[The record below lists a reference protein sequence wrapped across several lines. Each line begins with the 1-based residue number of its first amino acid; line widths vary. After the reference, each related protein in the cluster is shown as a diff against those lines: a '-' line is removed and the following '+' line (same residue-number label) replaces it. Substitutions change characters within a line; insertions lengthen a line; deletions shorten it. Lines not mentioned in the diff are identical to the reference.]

1 MVTVPRSAL
10 AKAVAGIP
18 RVAPLPNIAGI
29 TGGAARRAPQVLGSY
44 DPGFD
49 DDQGFFKNLLT
60 GPVGQALSTIDLG
73 RSAVVSTAKEGIDL
87 LQGEGF
93 SGSDWV
99 NQVKTHYGFGDI
111 LRDENIDL
119 GKWGNRAVGFIGDV
133 ALDPLTYA
141 TLGSATLAKAT
152 AREVADQLVA
162 AGNRE
167 AAKRVIK
174 SGSKLAAGGKA
185 LRSVGYDVGLS
196 MSMPGTGMF
205 GRAVRMDRALN
216 DITGGA
222 ISRRRAAQWAPWF
235 QTTGAKYGMSAKQS
249 QELFAKAVGSSRTQA
264 RQLLDDEARALAG
277 RHAGKTGTAYTAD
290 LVSEISDDLFALSN
304 RARTSRVD
312 LFWRNGTASTR
323 GPEWA
328 RVTQG
333 LSGDTVRGTAGGVGG
348 FATRGGDNVVIRMAA
363 SAPGRVLQS
372 ALRSRIGKGLSKGL
386 DQKAK
391 RTKFMLDALD
401 SGDALSYQA
410 ARVVEDGVTKGHA
423 NNGLFAEA
431 VDRLQSRMLNAAFQ
445 GGFDISGAAPGPIS
459 GRVTMGMGERAKASA
474 ILLDAMDEPW
484 TYADG
489 TFNENL
495 RPFIDHVE
503 QFRRV
508 DTVQPEKLH
517 EELRKFWDEM
527 GETWETLTGR
537 KIDTSDL
544 TPDER
549 YVTRRMTP
557 EAREAAKNEGW
568 YKAMKKSADAMGERL
583 DPDAAAGSGK
593 RDVRDVAYSQKE
605 RAFKAGGTF
614 TWKGKKLEILTPG
627 AATAAGGRRGG
638 AAARALDTE
647 DVPIGFFDDMQ
658 GNPGVM
664 AGEATDQAKV
674 DKLAASIA
682 KDGIQEP
689 LILEL
694 HPETGLVWLG
704 EGNHRLAAARQLGL
718 DSVPVRGM
726 RHEGTPR
733 GVRLSGRGKRLR
745 PHTLVDLDNDD
756 WFGEA
761 WVSESGERLQATF
774 SPSQVGVPIAT
785 IRGVAAAGTRA
796 PSVRRQI
803 IDFLREVD
811 PEIADNFFVS
821 DTAKLIDTYK
831 VAQGREI
838 LWASIESNLAKHGIF
853 VEAADLRAYNGVMND
868 MEKGAKGMRAQAGKL
883 GVKAE
888 AKRVHSQEA
897 AARAKG
903 KWDESRQLTD
913 DASDAATRANA
924 TAEADLN
931 ALDPRIAQV
940 QRAILNLTD
949 EIDGKLRDAATKRF
963 RTAPDVADA
972 QRDLF
977 DMSVALESTTRL
989 ARMLNTVAD
998 GIMDRAQMAGLS
1010 DLSGPAEHHMTRK
1023 AAYADILRQLELA
1036 KDLIGIAQRKAGQL
1050 GALDRTVQDVQ
1061 DLVDGLLGK
1070 SRGGLGRKDAGPKY
1084 IQNYVDQVDEI
1095 RRLGVELDAEITFNA
1110 GWRAP
1115 TDLSDLTNR
1124 NWVEKAR
1131 LRLQQDFTAEVADR
1145 AEALK
1150 LGADADAV
1158 GTTPRGSLIDIEAE
1172 RLTIEAARREALQEV
1187 VNTNRRAREAWIEG
1201 SRLAG
1206 FDPMGGPVGGGG
1218 PYKGASAKFP
1228 NYQRNAAEALDLDS
1242 QRLAAEAKLLDT
1254 EIGQVLETDMG
1265 KFQQADNMFRHMIDG
1280 RYIDP
1285 DTGITAL
1292 RAGFRD
1298 GALPFGPA
1306 VDGEQ
1311 MYMSILG
1318 SEEANRRFLEM
1329 MRSTLNSGSGTG
1341 NEFWK
1346 AWDSLTGYF
1355 KAQAIARPAFIQR
1368 NLLGGVF
1375 NNVLAGMQFDNMFI
1389 YMKAR
1394 HRAMKAGWK
1403 DALAEAGVE
1412 PREWADF
1419 QDFLGKRP
1427 AELKRR
1433 AARLGAEKLAKNPKD
1448 AVMRD
1453 FARVYRSGA
1462 VGAGQASMD
1471 VAQSFRLGGATH
1483 IDRYGRPIRA
1493 NMLRRDNVF
1502 NTAIRNGNSE
1512 AEELL
1517 RGMLAFDSV
1526 TTGMSDIEAIARVN
1540 KFHFNYSKEAQ
1551 TDFERRVASRAIPF
1565 YTWTR
1570 NSIPLMAT
1578 QLGRNPKPF
1587 VRYLQLKNNIESGV
1601 EKDRNVP
1608 DWYGERWGIDLSA
1621 LLGNP
1626 NQGQRTFAF
1635 PDLPFMD
1642 LINVAK
1648 MPSRETPFGPAQHIA
1663 EGLAPQLKAPVEY
1676 LTGTNIFTQA
1686 EIGTDFIPPPRVFD
1700 IPGLLPFLSKALP
1713 MGMVKKNHRGE
1724 WGMREDF
1731 AYHLG
1736 NFVPYI
1742 TQMRRLAPKEERFKE
1757 DLLLN
1762 WLNWISPIGM
1772 RERDWRAGRGTA
1784 YARQRD
1790 RSEDRRRMISLENL

>member
-18 RVAPLPNIAGI
+18 RIAPLPKIAGV
-29 TGGAARRAPQVLGSY
+29 TGGAARRAPQIIGSY

-49 DDQGFFKNLLT
+49 RDEGFFKNLLT
-60 GPVGQALSTIDLG
+60 GPIGQALSTIDLG
-73 RSAVVSTAKEGIDL
+73 RSAVVSTVKEGVDL
-87 LQGEGF
+87 VQGEGF

-111 LRDENIDL
+111 LRDEDIDL

-162 AGNRE
+162 AGNRQ

-205 GRAVRMDRALN
+205 GRAVRMDRVLDN
-216 DITGGA
+216 ITGGA

-235 QTTGAKYGMSAKQS
+235 QTTGAKYGMTAKQS
-249 QELFAKAVGSSRTQA
+249 QELFARAVGSSRTQA

-290 LVSEISDDLFALSN
+290 LVSEISDDLFNLSN

-323 GPEWA
+323 PPEWA

-348 FATRGGDNVVIRMAA
+348 FAARGGDNVVIRMAA

-372 ALRSRIGKGLSKGL
+372 ALRSRIGKGLSRGL

-410 ARVVEDGVTKGHA
+410 ARVVEDGVTRGHA

-431 VDRLQSRMLNAAFQ
+431 VDRLQSKMLGAAFE

-537 KIDTSDL
+537 KIDKSDL
-544 TPDER
+544 TPDEV

-557 EAREAAKNEGW
+557 EAREAAKGEGW
-568 YKAMKKSADAMGERL
+568 YRAMKKSADAMGERL

-593 RDVRDVAYSQKE
+593 QDVRDVAYSQKE

-614 TWKGKKLEILTPG
+614 TWKGKKFEILTPG
-627 AATAAGGRRGG
+627 AATTAGG
-638 AAARALDTE
+638 
-647 DVPIGFFDDMQ
+647 
-658 GNPGVM
+658 
-664 AGEATDQAKV
+664 
-674 DKLAASIA
+674 
-682 KDGIQEP
+682 
-689 LILEL
+689 
-694 HPETGLVWLG
+694 
-704 EGNHRLAAARQLGL
+704 
-718 DSVPVRGM
+718 
-726 RHEGTPR
+726 
-733 GVRLSGRGKRLR
+733 
-745 PHTLVDLDNDD
+745 
-756 WFGEA
+756 
-761 WVSESGERLQATF
+761 
-774 SPSQVGVPIAT
+774 
-785 IRGVAAAGTRA
+785 RA

-868 MEKGAKGMRAQAGKL
+868 MEKGAAGMRAQAGKL

-903 KWDESRQLTD
+903 KWDESQQLTD

-940 QRAILNLTD
+940 QRAVMNLTD

-977 DMSVALESTTRL
+977 DMSIALESTTRL

-998 GIMDRAQMAGLS
+998 GITDRAQKAGLS
-1010 DLSGPAEHHMTRK
+1010 DLSGPAEHHMKRK
-1023 AAYADILRQLELA
+1023 AAYAEILRQLELA

-1050 GALDRTVQDVQ
+1050 GALDRTVQDIQ
-1061 DLVDGLLGK
+1061 DLVDGLSGK

-1124 NWVEKAR
+1124 NWVEQAR
-1131 LRLQQDFTAEVADR
+1131 RRLQQDFTAEVADR

-1150 LGADADAV
+1150 LGADAEAV
-1158 GTTPRGSLIDIEAE
+1158 GTTPQGSLIDIEAE

-1187 VNTNRRAREAWIEG
+1187 VNMNRRAQEAWIEG

-1218 PYKGASAKFP
+1218 PYKGRTGPLVDGKSTARFP
-1228 NYQRNAAEALDLDS
+1228 NYQRNKAEALDLIS
-1242 QRLAAEAKLLDT
+1242 QRDAAEAKLLDT

-1265 KFQQADNMFRHMIDG
+1265 KFQQAENMFKHMIDG
-1280 RYIDP
+1280 RYLDP
-1285 DTGITAL
+1285 DTSIAAL

-1298 GALPFGPA
+1298 GAVPFGPA
-1306 VDGEQ
+1306 VDGKP
-1311 MYMSILG
+1311 MYMSILTAG
-1318 SEEANRRFLEM
+1318 DGASARANKAVNDKFLDM
-1329 MRSTLNSGSGTG
+1329 MRSTLNSGAGTG

-1375 NNVLAGMQFDNMFI
+1375 NNILAGMQFDNMFI

-1394 HRAMKAGWK
+1394 HRAMKAGWD
-1403 DALAEAGVE
+1403 DALAEAGVD
-1412 PREWADF
+1412 PRDWDGSF

-1427 AELKRR
+1427 ADLKRR

-1448 AVMRD
+1448 VVMRD

-1551 TDFERRVASRAIPF
+1551 TDFERQVASRAIPF

-1608 DWYGERWGIDLSA
+1608 DWYGERWGIDLSG

-1663 EGLAPQLKAPVEY
+1663 EGLAPQIKAPIEY

-1713 MGMVKKNHRGE
+1713 MGMVKKNHKGQ

>member
-18 RVAPLPNIAGI
+18 RVAPLPSIAGI

-73 RSAVVSTAKEGIDL
+73 RSAVVSTVKEGVDL

-111 LRDENIDL
+111 LRDEDIDL
-119 GKWGNRAVGFIGDV
+119 SKWGNRAVGFIGDV

-216 DITGGA
+216 SITGGA
-222 ISRRRAAQWAPWF
+222 IGRRRAAQWAPWF

-249 QELFAKAVGSSRTQA
+249 QELFARAVGSSRTQA
-264 RQLLDDEARALAG
+264 RQLLDDEAALFA
-277 RHAGKTGTAYTAD
+277 RQRVVQETGGHLPRKAVQEATE
-290 LVSEISDDLFALSN
+290 EISDELFALSN

-312 LFWRNGTASTR
+312 LFWRNGTVSTR

-372 ALRSRIGKGLSKGL
+372 ALRSRIGQGLSRGL

-423 NNGLFAEA
+423 NNGQFAEA

-484 TYADG
+484 KYADG

-517 EELRKFWDEM
+517 EELRRFWDEM
-527 GETWETLTGR
+527 GKTWETLTGR
-537 KIDTSDL
+537 KIDASDL
-544 TPDER
+544 TPDEV
-549 YVTRRMTP
+549 YVTRRMTA

-583 DPDAAAGSGK
+583 SADDVAARGTQ
-593 RDVRDVAYSQKE
+593 DVRDVAYSQKE
-605 RAFKAGGTF
+605 RAFKPFDPNNPDAGGVF
-614 TWKGKKLEILTPG
+614 TWKGKKFEILEPG
-627 AATAAGGRRGG
+627 AATAAGG
-638 AAARALDTE
+638 
-647 DVPIGFFDDMQ
+647 
-658 GNPGVM
+658 
-664 AGEATDQAKV
+664 
-674 DKLAASIA
+674 
-682 KDGIQEP
+682 
-689 LILEL
+689 
-694 HPETGLVWLG
+694 
-704 EGNHRLAAARQLGL
+704 
-718 DSVPVRGM
+718 
-726 RHEGTPR
+726 
-733 GVRLSGRGKRLR
+733 
-745 PHTLVDLDNDD
+745 
-756 WFGEA
+756 
-761 WVSESGERLQATF
+761 
-774 SPSQVGVPIAT
+774 
-785 IRGVAAAGTRA
+785 RA

-853 VEAADLRAYNGVMND
+853 VEAADLRAYNGVMSD

-924 TAEADLN
+924 SAETDLN

-940 QRAILNLTD
+940 QRAVMNLTD

-998 GIMDRAQMAGLS
+998 GITDRAQMAGLS

-1023 AAYADILRQLELA
+1023 AAYAEILRQLELA
-1036 KDLIGIAQRKAGQL
+1036 KDLIGIAQRKAGHL

-1095 RRLGVELDAEITFNA
+1095 RRLGVELDAETTFNA

-1150 LGADADAV
+1150 LGADAEAV
-1158 GTTPRGSLIDIEAE
+1158 GTINRGSLIDIEAE
-1172 RLTIEAARREALQEV
+1172 RLTIEAVRREALQEV
-1187 VNTNRRAREAWIEG
+1187 VNTNRRAQEAWIEG

-1206 FDPMGGPVGGGG
+1206 FDPTAPNGRVGGKG
-1218 PYKGASAKFP
+1218 PYAGRTGPLVDGKSTAQYP
-1228 NYQRNAAEALDLDS
+1228 NWHKNAAEALDLDS

-1254 EIGQVLETDMG
+1254 EIGQVLETDMT
-1265 KFQQADNMFRHMIDG
+1265 KFQQADNMFKNMIDG

-1285 DTGITAL
+1285 DTSITAL

-1298 GALPFGPA
+1298 GAVPFGPA
-1306 VDGEQ
+1306 VNGEP
-1311 MYMSILG
+1311 MYMSILTAG
-1318 SEEANRRFLEM
+1318 DGASAQANEALNKKFLGM

-1341 NEFWK
+1341 NEFWQ

-1394 HRAMKAGWK
+1394 HRAMKAGWD
-1403 DALAEAGVE
+1403 DALVEAGVD
-1412 PREWADF
+1412 PRDWDGSF

-1433 AARLGAEKLAKNPKD
+1433 AAQLGAEKLAKNPKD
-1448 AVMRD
+1448 VVMRD

-1517 RGMLAFDSV
+1517 RGMLAFDSM
-1526 TTGMSDIEAIARVN
+1526 TTGMSDIESIARVN

-1578 QLGRNPKPF
+1578 QLVRNPKPF
-1587 VRYLQLKNNIESGV
+1587 VRYLQLKNNLESGV

-1608 DWYGERWGIDLSA
+1608 DWYGERWGIDLSG

-1663 EGLAPQLKAPVEY
+1663 EGLAPQIKAPIEY

-1713 MGMVKKNHRGE
+1713 MGMVKKNHKGN

-1742 TQMRRLAPKEERFKE
+1742 TQMRRLLPKEERFKE

>member
-18 RVAPLPNIAGI
+18 RIAPLPKIAGV
-29 TGGAARRAPQVLGSY
+29 TGGAARRAPQIIGSY

-49 DDQGFFKNLLT
+49 RDEGFFKNLLT
-60 GPVGQALSTIDLG
+60 GPIGQALSTIDLG
-73 RSAVVSTAKEGIDL
+73 RSAVVSTVKEGVDL
-87 LQGEGF
+87 VQGEGF

-111 LRDENIDL
+111 LRDEDIDL

-162 AGNRE
+162 AGNRQ

-205 GRAVRMDRALN
+205 GRAVRMDRVLDN
-216 DITGGA
+216 ITGGA

-235 QTTGAKYGMSAKQS
+235 QTTGAKYGMTAKQS
-249 QELFAKAVGSSRTQA
+249 QELFARAVGSSRTQA

-290 LVSEISDDLFALSN
+290 LVSEISDDLFNLSN

-323 GPEWA
+323 PPEWA

-348 FATRGGDNVVIRMAA
+348 FAARGGDNVVIRMAA

-372 ALRSRIGKGLSKGL
+372 ALRSRIGKGLSRGL

-391 RTKFMLDALD
+391 RTKFMLEALD

-410 ARVVEDGVTKGHA
+410 ARVVEDGVTRGHA

-431 VDRLQSRMLNAAFQ
+431 VDRLQSKMLGAAFE

-537 KIDTSDL
+537 KIDKSDL
-544 TPDER
+544 TPDEV

-557 EAREAAKNEGW
+557 EAREAAKGEGW
-568 YKAMKKSADAMGERL
+568 YRAMKKSADAMGERL

-593 RDVRDVAYSQKE
+593 QDVRDVAYSQKE

-614 TWKGKKLEILTPG
+614 TWKGKKFEILTPG
-627 AATAAGGRRGG
+627 AATTAGG
-638 AAARALDTE
+638 
-647 DVPIGFFDDMQ
+647 
-658 GNPGVM
+658 
-664 AGEATDQAKV
+664 
-674 DKLAASIA
+674 
-682 KDGIQEP
+682 
-689 LILEL
+689 
-694 HPETGLVWLG
+694 
-704 EGNHRLAAARQLGL
+704 
-718 DSVPVRGM
+718 
-726 RHEGTPR
+726 
-733 GVRLSGRGKRLR
+733 
-745 PHTLVDLDNDD
+745 
-756 WFGEA
+756 
-761 WVSESGERLQATF
+761 
-774 SPSQVGVPIAT
+774 
-785 IRGVAAAGTRA
+785 RA

-868 MEKGAKGMRAQAGKL
+868 MEKGAAGMRAQAGKL

-903 KWDESRQLTD
+903 KWDESQQLTD

-940 QRAILNLTD
+940 QRAVMNLTD

-977 DMSVALESTTRL
+977 DMSIALESTTRL

-998 GIMDRAQMAGLS
+998 GITDRAQKAGLS
-1010 DLSGPAEHHMTRK
+1010 DLSGPAEHHMKRK
-1023 AAYADILRQLELA
+1023 AAYAEILRQLELA

-1050 GALDRTVQDVQ
+1050 GALDRTVQDIQ
-1061 DLVDGLLGK
+1061 DLVDGLSGK

-1124 NWVEKAR
+1124 NWVEQAR
-1131 LRLQQDFTAEVADR
+1131 RRLQQDFTAEVADR

-1150 LGADADAV
+1150 LGADAEAV
-1158 GTTPRGSLIDIEAE
+1158 GTTPQGSLIDIEAE

-1187 VNTNRRAREAWIEG
+1187 VNMNRRAQEAWIEG

-1218 PYKGASAKFP
+1218 PYKGRTGPLVDGKSTARFP
-1228 NYQRNAAEALDLDS
+1228 NYQRNKAEALDLIS
-1242 QRLAAEAKLLDT
+1242 QRDAAEAKLLDT

-1265 KFQQADNMFRHMIDG
+1265 KFQQAENMFKHMIDG
-1280 RYIDP
+1280 RYLDP
-1285 DTGITAL
+1285 DTSIAAL

-1298 GALPFGPA
+1298 GAVPFGPA
-1306 VDGEQ
+1306 VDGKP
-1311 MYMSILG
+1311 MYMSILTAG
-1318 SEEANRRFLEM
+1318 DGASARANKAVNDKFLDM
-1329 MRSTLNSGSGTG
+1329 MRSTLNSGAGTG

-1375 NNVLAGMQFDNMFI
+1375 NNILAGMQFDNMFI

-1394 HRAMKAGWK
+1394 HRAMKAGWD
-1403 DALAEAGVE
+1403 DALAEAGVD
-1412 PREWADF
+1412 PRDWDGSF

-1427 AELKRR
+1427 ADLKRR

-1448 AVMRD
+1448 VVMRD

-1551 TDFERRVASRAIPF
+1551 TDFERQVASRAIPF

-1608 DWYGERWGIDLSA
+1608 DWYGERWGIDLSG

-1663 EGLAPQLKAPVEY
+1663 EGLAPQIKAPIEY

-1713 MGMVKKNHRGE
+1713 MGMVKKNHKGQ

>member
-18 RVAPLPNIAGI
+18 RIAPLPKIAGI
-29 TGGAARRAPQVLGSY
+29 TGGAARRAPQIIGSY

-49 DDQGFFKNLLT
+49 RDEGFFKNLLT
-60 GPVGQALSTIDLG
+60 GPIGQALSTIDLG
-73 RSAVVSTAKEGIDL
+73 RSAVVSTVKEGVDL
-87 LQGEGF
+87 VQGEGF

-111 LRDENIDL
+111 LRDEDIDL

-162 AGNRE
+162 AGNRQ

-205 GRAVRMDRALN
+205 GRAVRMDRVLDN
-216 DITGGA
+216 ITGGA

-235 QTTGAKYGMSAKQS
+235 QTTGAKYGMTAKQS
-249 QELFAKAVGSSRTQA
+249 QELFARAVGSSRTQA

-290 LVSEISDDLFALSN
+290 LVSEISDDLFNLSN

-323 GPEWA
+323 PPEWA

-348 FATRGGDNVVIRMAA
+348 FAARGGDNVVIRMAA

-372 ALRSRIGKGLSKGL
+372 ALRSRIGKGLSRGL

-410 ARVVEDGVTKGHA
+410 ARVVEDGVTRGHA

-431 VDRLQSRMLNAAFQ
+431 VDRLQSKMLGAAFE

-537 KIDTSDL
+537 KIDKSDL
-544 TPDER
+544 TPDEV

-557 EAREAAKNEGW
+557 EAREAAKGEGW
-568 YKAMKKSADAMGERL
+568 YRAMKKSADAMGERL
-583 DPDAAAGSGK
+583 SADDVAARGTQ
-593 RDVRDVAYSQKE
+593 DVRDVAYSQKE

-614 TWKGKKLEILTPG
+614 TWKGKKFEILTPG
-627 AATAAGGRRGG
+627 AATTAGG
-638 AAARALDTE
+638 
-647 DVPIGFFDDMQ
+647 
-658 GNPGVM
+658 
-664 AGEATDQAKV
+664 
-674 DKLAASIA
+674 
-682 KDGIQEP
+682 
-689 LILEL
+689 
-694 HPETGLVWLG
+694 
-704 EGNHRLAAARQLGL
+704 
-718 DSVPVRGM
+718 
-726 RHEGTPR
+726 
-733 GVRLSGRGKRLR
+733 
-745 PHTLVDLDNDD
+745 
-756 WFGEA
+756 
-761 WVSESGERLQATF
+761 
-774 SPSQVGVPIAT
+774 
-785 IRGVAAAGTRA
+785 RA

-868 MEKGAKGMRAQAGKL
+868 MEKGAAGMRAQAGKL

-903 KWDESRQLTD
+903 KWDESQQLTD

-940 QRAILNLTD
+940 QRAVMNLTD

-977 DMSVALESTTRL
+977 DMSIALESTTRL

-998 GIMDRAQMAGLS
+998 GITNRGLTQKLEGFGVS
-1010 DLSGPAEHHMTRK
+1010 QHAATRK
-1023 AAYADILRQLELA
+1023 KAYADILKQLELA

-1050 GALDRTVQDVQ
+1050 GALDRTVQDIQ
-1061 DLVDGLLGK
+1061 DLVEGLLGR
-1070 SRGGLGRKDAGPKY
+1070 SRYGMGRKDAPKY

-1124 NWVEKAR
+1124 NWVEQAR
-1131 LRLQQDFTAEVADR
+1131 RRLQQDFTAEVADR

-1150 LGADADAV
+1150 LGADAEAV
-1158 GTTPRGSLIDIEAE
+1158 GTTPQGSLIDIEAE

-1187 VNTNRRAREAWIEG
+1187 VNMNRRAQEAWIEG

-1218 PYKGASAKFP
+1218 PYKGRTGPLVDGKSTARFP
-1228 NYQRNAAEALDLDS
+1228 NYQRNKAEALDLIS
-1242 QRLAAEAKLLDT
+1242 QRDAAEAKLLDT

-1265 KFQQADNMFRHMIDG
+1265 KFQQAENMFKHMIDG
-1280 RYIDP
+1280 RYLDP
-1285 DTGITAL
+1285 DTSIAAL

-1298 GALPFGPA
+1298 GAVPFGPA
-1306 VDGEQ
+1306 VDGKP
-1311 MYMSILG
+1311 MYMSILTAG
-1318 SEEANRRFLEM
+1318 DGASARANKAVNDKFLDM
-1329 MRSTLNSGSGTG
+1329 MRSTLNSGAGTG

-1355 KAQAIARPAFIQR
+1355 KAQAIARPSFIQR

-1375 NNVLAGMQFDNMFI
+1375 NNILAGMQFDNMFI

-1394 HRAMKAGWK
+1394 HRAMKAGWD
-1403 DALAEAGVE
+1403 DALAEAGVD
-1412 PREWADF
+1412 PRDWDGSF

-1427 AELKRR
+1427 ADLKRR

-1448 AVMRD
+1448 VVMRD

-1551 TDFERRVASRAIPF
+1551 TDFERQVASRAIPF

-1608 DWYGERWGIDLSA
+1608 DWYGERWGIDLSG

-1663 EGLAPQLKAPVEY
+1663 EGLAPQIKAPIEY

-1713 MGMVKKNHRGE
+1713 MGMVKKNHKGQ

>member
-10 AKAVAGIP
+10 ARAVAGIP
-18 RVAPLPNIAGI
+18 RIAPLPKIAGV
-29 TGGAARRAPQVLGSY
+29 TGGAARRAPQIIGSY

-49 DDQGFFKNLLT
+49 RDEGFFKNLLT
-60 GPVGQALSTIDLG
+60 GPIGQALSTIDLG
-73 RSAVVSTAKEGIDL
+73 RSAVVSTVKEGVDL
-87 LQGEGF
+87 VQGEGF

-111 LRDENIDL
+111 LRDEDIDL

-133 ALDPLTYA
+133 ALDPITYL
-141 TLGSATLAKAT
+141 TLGSGTLAKAT

-216 DITGGA
+216 NITGGA

-235 QTTGAKYGMSAKQS
+235 ETTGAKYGMTAKQS
-249 QELFAKAVGSSRTQA
+249 QELFARAVGSSRTQA
-264 RQLLDDEARALAG
+264 RQLLDDEARALALKRQPFG
-277 RHAGKTGTAYTAD
+277 PTYPKALQEATE
-290 LVSEISDDLFALSN
+290 EISDELFNLSN
-304 RARTSRVD
+304 RARTSRLD

-323 GPEWA
+323 PPDWQ

-348 FATRGGDNVVIRMAA
+348 FAARGGDNVVIRMAA

-431 VDRLQSRMLNAAFQ
+431 VDRLQSRMLGAAFE

-537 KIDTSDL
+537 KIDKSDL
-544 TPDER
+544 TPDEV

-557 EAREAAKNEGW
+557 EAREAAKGEGW
-568 YKAMKKSADAMGERL
+568 YRAMKKSADAMGERL
-583 DPDAAAGSGK
+583 SADDVAARGTQ
-593 RDVRDVAYSQKE
+593 DVRDVAYSQKE

-614 TWKGKKLEILTPG
+614 TWKGKKFEILTPG
-627 AATAAGGRRGG
+627 AATAAGG
-638 AAARALDTE
+638 
-647 DVPIGFFDDMQ
+647 
-658 GNPGVM
+658 
-664 AGEATDQAKV
+664 
-674 DKLAASIA
+674 
-682 KDGIQEP
+682 
-689 LILEL
+689 
-694 HPETGLVWLG
+694 
-704 EGNHRLAAARQLGL
+704 
-718 DSVPVRGM
+718 
-726 RHEGTPR
+726 
-733 GVRLSGRGKRLR
+733 
-745 PHTLVDLDNDD
+745 
-756 WFGEA
+756 
-761 WVSESGERLQATF
+761 
-774 SPSQVGVPIAT
+774 
-785 IRGVAAAGTRA
+785 RA

-868 MEKGAKGMRAQAGKL
+868 MEKGAAGMRAQAGKL
-883 GVKAE
+883 GTKAE

-903 KWDESRQLTD
+903 KWDESQQLTD

-940 QRAILNLTD
+940 QRAVMNLTD

-977 DMSVALESTTRL
+977 DMSIALESTTRL

-998 GIMDRAQMAGLS
+998 GITNRGLTQKLEGFGVS
-1010 DLSGPAEHHMTRK
+1010 QHAATRK
-1023 AAYADILRQLELA
+1023 KAYADILKQLELA

-1050 GALDRTVQDVQ
+1050 GALDRTVQDIQ
-1061 DLVDGLLGK
+1061 DLVEGLLGR
-1070 SRGGLGRKDAGPKY
+1070 SRYGMGRKDAPKY

-1095 RRLGVELDAEITFNA
+1095 RRLADELDAEITFNA

-1124 NWVEKAR
+1124 NWVEQAR
-1131 LRLQQDFTAEVADR
+1131 RRLQQDFTAEVADR

-1150 LGADADAV
+1150 LGADAEAV

-1187 VNTNRRAREAWIEG
+1187 VNMNRRAQEAWIEG

-1228 NYQRNAAEALDLDS
+1228 NYQRNKAEALDLIS
-1242 QRLAAEAKLLDT
+1242 QRDAAEAKLLDT

-1265 KFQQADNMFRHMIDG
+1265 KFQQAENMFKHMIDG
-1280 RYIDP
+1280 RYLDP
-1285 DTGITAL
+1285 DTSIAAL

-1298 GALPFGPA
+1298 GAVPFGPA
-1306 VDGEQ
+1306 VDGKP
-1311 MYMSILG
+1311 MYMSILTAG
-1318 SEEANRRFLEM
+1318 DGASARANKAVNDKFLDM
-1329 MRSTLNSGSGTG
+1329 MRSTLNSGAGTG

-1375 NNVLAGMQFDNMFI
+1375 NNILAGMQFDNMFI

-1394 HRAMKAGWK
+1394 HRAMKAGWD
-1403 DALAEAGVE
+1403 DALAEAGVD
-1412 PREWADF
+1412 PRDWDGSF

-1427 AELKRR
+1427 ADLKRR

-1448 AVMRD
+1448 VVMRD

-1551 TDFERRVASRAIPF
+1551 TDFERQVASRAIPF

-1608 DWYGERWGIDLSA
+1608 DWYGERWGIDLSG

-1648 MPSRETPFGPAQHIA
+1648 MPSKETPFGPAQHIA
-1663 EGLAPQLKAPVEY
+1663 EGLAPQIKAPIEY

-1713 MGMVKKNHRGE
+1713 MGMVKKNHKGQ

>member
-18 RVAPLPNIAGI
+18 RVAPLPNIAGA

-73 RSAVVSTAKEGIDL
+73 RSAVVSTVKEGVDL

-93 SGSDWV
+93 SGSDWA

-111 LRDENIDL
+111 LRDEDIDL
-119 GKWGNRAVGFIGDV
+119 SKWGNRAVGFIGDV

-216 DITGGA
+216 TITGGA
-222 ISRRRAAQWAPWF
+222 IGRRRAAQWAPWF

-249 QELFAKAVGSSRTQA
+249 QELFARAVGSSRTQA
-264 RQLLDDEARALAG
+264 RQLLDDEAAALGMKQFGTPPQTQIG
-277 RHAGKTGTAYTAD
+277 REALRETTE
-290 LVSEISDDLFALSN
+290 EISDELFALSN

-312 LFWRNGTASTR
+312 LFWRNGTVSTR

-372 ALRSRIGKGLSKGL
+372 ALRSRIGQGLSKGL

-423 NNGLFAEA
+423 KNGQFAEA
-431 VDRLQSRMLNAAFQ
+431 VDRLQSRMLGAAHE

-459 GRVTMGMGERAKASA
+459 GRVTMGMEGRAKASA

-489 TFNENL
+489 TLNPNL

-517 EELRKFWDEM
+517 EELRRFWDEM

-544 TPDER
+544 TPDEV

-557 EAREAAKNEGW
+557 EAREAAKGEGW

-605 RAFKAGGTF
+605 RAFKPFDPNNPDAGGTF
-614 TWKGKKLEILTPG
+614 TWKRQKLEILTPG
-627 AATAAGGRRGG
+627 AATAAGG
-638 AAARALDTE
+638 
-647 DVPIGFFDDMQ
+647 
-658 GNPGVM
+658 
-664 AGEATDQAKV
+664 
-674 DKLAASIA
+674 
-682 KDGIQEP
+682 
-689 LILEL
+689 
-694 HPETGLVWLG
+694 
-704 EGNHRLAAARQLGL
+704 
-718 DSVPVRGM
+718 
-726 RHEGTPR
+726 
-733 GVRLSGRGKRLR
+733 
-745 PHTLVDLDNDD
+745 
-756 WFGEA
+756 
-761 WVSESGERLQATF
+761 
-774 SPSQVGVPIAT
+774 
-785 IRGVAAAGTRA
+785 RA

-838 LWASIESNLAKHGIF
+838 LWSSIESNLAKHGIF

-868 MEKGAKGMRAQAGKL
+868 MEKGAAGMRAQAGKL

-924 TAEADLN
+924 SAETDLN

-940 QRAILNLTD
+940 QRAVMNLTD

-1023 AAYADILRQLELA
+1023 AAYTDILRQLELA

-1187 VNTNRRAREAWIEG
+1187 VNTNRRAQEAWVEG

-1206 FDPMGGPVGGGG
+1206 FDPSGGPVGGGG
-1218 PYKGASAKFP
+1218 PYAGRTGPLVDGKSTARFP
-1228 NYQRNAAEALDLDS
+1228 NFARNKAEALDLIS
-1242 QRLAAEAKLLDT
+1242 QRDAAEAKLLDT
-1254 EIGQVLETDMG
+1254 EIGQVLETDMT
-1265 KFQQADNMFRHMIDG
+1265 KFQQADNMFKNMIDG

-1394 HRAMKAGWK
+1394 HRAMKAGWD
-1403 DALAEAGVE
+1403 DALVEAGVD
-1412 PREWADF
+1412 PRDWDGNF

-1427 AELKRR
+1427 ADLKRR
-1433 AARLGAEKLAKNPKD
+1433 AAQLGAEKLAKNPKD
-1448 AVMRD
+1448 VVMRD

-1526 TTGMSDIEAIARVN
+1526 TTGMTDIESIARVN

-1578 QLGRNPKPF
+1578 QLARNPKPF

-1608 DWYGERWGIDLSA
+1608 DWYGERWGIDLSG

-1663 EGLAPQLKAPVEY
+1663 EGLAPQIKAPIEY

-1713 MGMVKKNHRGE
+1713 NGMVKKNHKGK

-1742 TQMRRLAPKEERFKE
+1742 TQMRRLLPKEERFKE

-1784 YARQRD
+1784 YARQREG
-1790 RSEDRRRMISLENL
+1790 SQDRRRMISLESL

>member
-18 RVAPLPNIAGI
+18 RIAPLPKIAGV
-29 TGGAARRAPQVLGSY
+29 TGGAARRAPQIIGSY

-49 DDQGFFKNLLT
+49 RDEGFFKNLLT
-60 GPVGQALSTIDLG
+60 GPIGQALSTIDLG
-73 RSAVVSTAKEGIDL
+73 RSAVVSTVKEGVDL
-87 LQGEGF
+87 VQGEGF

-111 LRDENIDL
+111 LRDEDIDL

-133 ALDPLTYA
+133 ALDPITYL
-141 TLGSATLAKAT
+141 TLGSGTLAKAT

-162 AGNRE
+162 AGNRQ

-205 GRAVRMDRALN
+205 GRAVGFGDIRMDRVLDN
-216 DITGGA
+216 ITGGA

-235 QTTGAKYGMSAKQS
+235 QTTGAKYGMTAKQS
-249 QELFAKAVGSSRTQA
+249 QELFARAVGSSRTQA

-290 LVSEISDDLFALSN
+290 LVSEISDDLFNLSN

-323 GPEWA
+323 PPEWA

-348 FATRGGDNVVIRMAA
+348 FAARGGDNVVIRMAA

-372 ALRSRIGKGLSKGL
+372 ALRSRIGKGLSRGL

-410 ARVVEDGVTKGHA
+410 ARVVEDGVTRGHA

-431 VDRLQSRMLNAAFQ
+431 VDRLQSKMLGAAFE

-537 KIDTSDL
+537 KIDKSDL
-544 TPDER
+544 TPDEV

-557 EAREAAKNEGW
+557 EAREAAKGEGW
-568 YKAMKKSADAMGERL
+568 YRAMKKSADAMGERL

-593 RDVRDVAYSQKE
+593 QDVRDVAYSQKE

-614 TWKGKKLEILTPG
+614 TWKGKKFEILTPG
-627 AATAAGGRRGG
+627 AA
-638 AAARALDTE
+638 AARGA
-647 DVPIGFFDDMQ
+647 
-658 GNPGVM
+658 
-664 AGEATDQAKV
+664 
-674 DKLAASIA
+674 
-682 KDGIQEP
+682 
-689 LILEL
+689 
-694 HPETGLVWLG
+694 
-704 EGNHRLAAARQLGL
+704 
-718 DSVPVRGM
+718 
-726 RHEGTPR
+726 
-733 GVRLSGRGKRLR
+733 
-745 PHTLVDLDNDD
+745 
-756 WFGEA
+756 
-761 WVSESGERLQATF
+761 
-774 SPSQVGVPIAT
+774 
-785 IRGVAAAGTRA
+785 RA

-868 MEKGAKGMRAQAGKL
+868 MEKGAAGMRAQAGKL

-903 KWDESRQLTD
+903 KWDESQQLTD

-940 QRAILNLTD
+940 QRAVMNLTD

-977 DMSVALESTTRL
+977 DMSIALESTTRL

-998 GIMDRAQMAGLS
+998 GITDRAQKAGLS
-1010 DLSGPAEHHMTRK
+1010 DLSGPAEHHMKRK
-1023 AAYADILRQLELA
+1023 AAYAEILRQLELA

-1050 GALDRTVQDVQ
+1050 GALDRTVQDIQ
-1061 DLVDGLLGK
+1061 DLVDGLSGK

-1124 NWVEKAR
+1124 NWVEQAR
-1131 LRLQQDFTAEVADR
+1131 RRLQQDFTAEVADR

-1150 LGADADAV
+1150 LGADAEAV
-1158 GTTPRGSLIDIEAE
+1158 GTTPQGSLIDIEAE

-1187 VNTNRRAREAWIEG
+1187 VNMNRRAQEAWIEG

-1218 PYKGASAKFP
+1218 PYKGRTGPLVDGKSTARFP
-1228 NYQRNAAEALDLDS
+1228 NYQRNKAEALDLIS
-1242 QRLAAEAKLLDT
+1242 QRDAAEAKLLDT

-1265 KFQQADNMFRHMIDG
+1265 KFQQAENMFKHMIDG
-1280 RYIDP
+1280 RYLDP
-1285 DTGITAL
+1285 DTSIAAL

-1298 GALPFGPA
+1298 GAVPFGPA
-1306 VDGEQ
+1306 VDGKP
-1311 MYMSILG
+1311 MYMSILTAG
-1318 SEEANRRFLEM
+1318 DGASARANKAVNDKFLDM
-1329 MRSTLNSGSGTG
+1329 MRSTLNSGAGTG

-1375 NNVLAGMQFDNMFI
+1375 NNILAGMQFDNMII

-1394 HRAMKAGWK
+1394 HRAMRAGWK
-1403 DALAEAGVE
+1403 DALAEAGLPKRDWV
-1412 PREWADF
+1412 DF

-1427 AELKRR
+1427 ADLKRR
-1433 AARLGAEKLAKNPKD
+1433 AARLGAEKLAKDPKD
-1448 AVMRD
+1448 VVMRD
-1453 FARVYRSGA
+1453 FARVYRTGA

-1551 TDFERRVASRAIPF
+1551 TDFERQVASRAIPF

-1608 DWYGERWGIDLSA
+1608 DWYGERWGIDLSG

-1663 EGLAPQLKAPVEY
+1663 EGLAPQIKAPIEY

-1713 MGMVKKNHRGE
+1713 MGMVKKNHKGQ

>member
-1 MVTVPRSAL
+1 VVTVPRSAL

-18 RVAPLPNIAGI
+18 RIAPLPKIAGV
-29 TGGAARRAPQVLGSY
+29 TGGAARRAPQIIGSY

-49 DDQGFFKNLLT
+49 RDEGFFKNLLT
-60 GPVGQALSTIDLG
+60 GPIGQALSTIDLG
-73 RSAVVSTAKEGIDL
+73 RSAVVSTVKEGVDL
-87 LQGEGF
+87 VQGEGF

-111 LRDENIDL
+111 LRDEDIDL

-162 AGNRE
+162 AGNRQ

-205 GRAVRMDRALN
+205 GRAVRMDRVLDN
-216 DITGGA
+216 ITGGA

-235 QTTGAKYGMSAKQS
+235 QTTGAKYGMTAKQS
-249 QELFAKAVGSSRTQA
+249 QELFARAVGSSRTQA

-290 LVSEISDDLFALSN
+290 LVSEISDDLFNLSN

-323 GPEWA
+323 PPEWA

-348 FATRGGDNVVIRMAA
+348 FAARGGDNVVIRMAA

-372 ALRSRIGKGLSKGL
+372 ALRSRIGKGLSRGL

-410 ARVVEDGVTKGHA
+410 ARVVEDGVTRGHA

-431 VDRLQSRMLNAAFQ
+431 VDRLQSKMLGAAFE

-537 KIDTSDL
+537 KIDKSDL
-544 TPDER
+544 TPDEV

-557 EAREAAKNEGW
+557 EAREAAKGEGW
-568 YKAMKKSADAMGERL
+568 YRAMKKSADAMGERL

-593 RDVRDVAYSQKE
+593 QDVRDVAYSQKE

-614 TWKGKKLEILTPG
+614 TWKGKKFEILTPG
-627 AATAAGGRRGG
+627 AATTAGG
-638 AAARALDTE
+638 
-647 DVPIGFFDDMQ
+647 
-658 GNPGVM
+658 
-664 AGEATDQAKV
+664 
-674 DKLAASIA
+674 
-682 KDGIQEP
+682 
-689 LILEL
+689 
-694 HPETGLVWLG
+694 
-704 EGNHRLAAARQLGL
+704 
-718 DSVPVRGM
+718 
-726 RHEGTPR
+726 
-733 GVRLSGRGKRLR
+733 
-745 PHTLVDLDNDD
+745 
-756 WFGEA
+756 
-761 WVSESGERLQATF
+761 
-774 SPSQVGVPIAT
+774 
-785 IRGVAAAGTRA
+785 RA

-868 MEKGAKGMRAQAGKL
+868 MEKGAAGMRAQAGKL

-903 KWDESRQLTD
+903 KWDESQQLTD

-940 QRAILNLTD
+940 QRAVMNLTD

-977 DMSVALESTTRL
+977 DMSIALESTTRL

-998 GIMDRAQMAGLS
+998 GITDRAQKAGLS
-1010 DLSGPAEHHMTRK
+1010 DLSGPAEHHMKRK
-1023 AAYADILRQLELA
+1023 AAYAEILRQLELA

-1050 GALDRTVQDVQ
+1050 GALDRTVQDIQ
-1061 DLVDGLLGK
+1061 DLVDGLSGK

-1124 NWVEKAR
+1124 NWVEQAR
-1131 LRLQQDFTAEVADR
+1131 RRLQQDFTAEVADR

-1150 LGADADAV
+1150 LGADAEAV
-1158 GTTPRGSLIDIEAE
+1158 GTTPQGSLIDIEAE

-1187 VNTNRRAREAWIEG
+1187 VNMNRRAQEAWIEG

-1218 PYKGASAKFP
+1218 PYKGRTGPLVDGKSTARFP
-1228 NYQRNAAEALDLDS
+1228 NYQRNKAEALDLIS
-1242 QRLAAEAKLLDT
+1242 QRDAAEAKLLDT

-1265 KFQQADNMFRHMIDG
+1265 KFQQAENMFKHMIDG
-1280 RYIDP
+1280 RYLDP
-1285 DTGITAL
+1285 DTSIAAL

-1298 GALPFGPA
+1298 GAVPFGPA
-1306 VDGEQ
+1306 VDGKP
-1311 MYMSILG
+1311 MYMSILTAG
-1318 SEEANRRFLEM
+1318 DGASARANKAVNDKFLDM
-1329 MRSTLNSGSGTG
+1329 MRSTLNSGAGTG

-1375 NNVLAGMQFDNMFI
+1375 NNILAGMQFDNMFI

-1394 HRAMKAGWK
+1394 HRAMKAGWD
-1403 DALAEAGVE
+1403 DALAEAGVD
-1412 PREWADF
+1412 PRDWDGSF

-1427 AELKRR
+1427 ADLKRR

-1448 AVMRD
+1448 VVMRD

-1551 TDFERRVASRAIPF
+1551 TDFERQVASRAIPF

-1608 DWYGERWGIDLSA
+1608 DWYGERWGIDLSG

-1663 EGLAPQLKAPVEY
+1663 EGLAPQIKAPIEY

-1713 MGMVKKNHRGE
+1713 MGMVKKNHKGQ

>member
-18 RVAPLPNIAGI
+18 RIAPLPKIAGV
-29 TGGAARRAPQVLGSY
+29 TGGAARRAPQIIGSY

-49 DDQGFFKNLLT
+49 RDEGFFKNLLT
-60 GPVGQALSTIDLG
+60 GPIGQALSTIDLG
-73 RSAVVSTAKEGIDL
+73 RSAVVSTVKEGVDL
-87 LQGEGF
+87 VQGEGF

-111 LRDENIDL
+111 LRDEDIDL

-162 AGNRE
+162 AGNRQ

-216 DITGGA
+216 NITGGA

-235 QTTGAKYGMSAKQS
+235 ETTGAKYGMTAKQS
-249 QELFAKAVGSSRTQA
+249 QELFARAVGSSRTQA

-290 LVSEISDDLFALSN
+290 LVSEISDDLFNLSN

-323 GPEWA
+323 PPEWA

-348 FATRGGDNVVIRMAA
+348 FAARGGDNVVIRMAA

-372 ALRSRIGKGLSKGL
+372 ALRSRIGKGLSRGL

-410 ARVVEDGVTKGHA
+410 ARVVEDGVTRGHA

-431 VDRLQSRMLNAAFQ
+431 VDRLQSKMLGAAFE

-537 KIDTSDL
+537 KIDKSDL
-544 TPDER
+544 TPDEV

-557 EAREAAKNEGW
+557 EAREAAKGEGW
-568 YKAMKKSADAMGERL
+568 YRAMKKSADAMGERL

-593 RDVRDVAYSQKE
+593 QDVRDVAYSQKE

-614 TWKGKKLEILTPG
+614 TWKGKKFEILTPG
-627 AATAAGGRRGG
+627 AATTAGG
-638 AAARALDTE
+638 
-647 DVPIGFFDDMQ
+647 
-658 GNPGVM
+658 
-664 AGEATDQAKV
+664 
-674 DKLAASIA
+674 
-682 KDGIQEP
+682 
-689 LILEL
+689 
-694 HPETGLVWLG
+694 
-704 EGNHRLAAARQLGL
+704 
-718 DSVPVRGM
+718 
-726 RHEGTPR
+726 
-733 GVRLSGRGKRLR
+733 
-745 PHTLVDLDNDD
+745 
-756 WFGEA
+756 
-761 WVSESGERLQATF
+761 
-774 SPSQVGVPIAT
+774 
-785 IRGVAAAGTRA
+785 RA

-868 MEKGAKGMRAQAGKL
+868 MEKGAAGMRAQAGKL

-903 KWDESRQLTD
+903 KWDESQQLTD

-940 QRAILNLTD
+940 QRAVMNLTD

-977 DMSVALESTTRL
+977 DMSIALESTTRL

-998 GIMDRAQMAGLS
+998 GITNRGLTQKLEGFGVS
-1010 DLSGPAEHHMTRK
+1010 QHAATRK
-1023 AAYADILRQLELA
+1023 KAYADILKQLELA

-1050 GALDRTVQDVQ
+1050 GALDRTVQDIQ
-1061 DLVDGLLGK
+1061 DLVEGLLGR
-1070 SRGGLGRKDAGPKY
+1070 SRYGMGRKDAPKY

-1124 NWVEKAR
+1124 NWVEQAR
-1131 LRLQQDFTAEVADR
+1131 RRLQQDFTAEVADR

-1150 LGADADAV
+1150 LGADAEAV
-1158 GTTPRGSLIDIEAE
+1158 GTTPQGSLIDIEAE

-1187 VNTNRRAREAWIEG
+1187 VNMNRRAQEAWIEG

-1218 PYKGASAKFP
+1218 PYKGRTGPLVDGKSTARFP
-1228 NYQRNAAEALDLDS
+1228 NYQRNKAEALDLIS
-1242 QRLAAEAKLLDT
+1242 QRDAAEAKLLDT

-1265 KFQQADNMFRHMIDG
+1265 KFQQAENMFKHMIDG
-1280 RYIDP
+1280 RYLDP
-1285 DTGITAL
+1285 DTSIAAL

-1298 GALPFGPA
+1298 GAVPFGPA
-1306 VDGEQ
+1306 VDGKP
-1311 MYMSILG
+1311 MYMSILTAG
-1318 SEEANRRFLEM
+1318 DGASARANKAVNDKFLDM
-1329 MRSTLNSGSGTG
+1329 MRSTLNSGAGTG

-1375 NNVLAGMQFDNMFI
+1375 NNILAGMQFDNMFI

-1394 HRAMKAGWK
+1394 HRAMKAGWD
-1403 DALAEAGVE
+1403 DALAEAGVD
-1412 PREWADF
+1412 PRDWDGSF

-1427 AELKRR
+1427 ADLKRR

-1448 AVMRD
+1448 VVMRD

-1551 TDFERRVASRAIPF
+1551 TDFERQVASRAIPF

-1608 DWYGERWGIDLSA
+1608 DWYGERWGIDLSG

-1663 EGLAPQLKAPVEY
+1663 EGLAPQIKAPIEY

-1713 MGMVKKNHRGE
+1713 MGMVKKNHKGQ

>member
-18 RVAPLPNIAGI
+18 RIAPLPKIAGV
-29 TGGAARRAPQVLGSY
+29 TGGAARRAPQIIGSY

-49 DDQGFFKNLLT
+49 RDEGFFKNLLT
-60 GPVGQALSTIDLG
+60 GPIGQALSTIDLG
-73 RSAVVSTAKEGIDL
+73 RSAVVSTVKEGVDL
-87 LQGEGF
+87 VQGEGF

-111 LRDENIDL
+111 LRDEDIDL

-133 ALDPLTYA
+133 MLDPLTYA

-216 DITGGA
+216 NITGGA

-235 QTTGAKYGMSAKQS
+235 QTTGAKYGMTAKQS
-249 QELFAKAVGSSRTQA
+249 QELFARAVGSSRTQA
-264 RQLLDDEARALAG
+264 RQLLDDEARALALKRQPFG
-277 RHAGKTGTAYTAD
+277 PTYPKALQEATE
-290 LVSEISDDLFALSN
+290 EISDELFNLSN

-323 GPEWA
+323 PPEWA

-348 FATRGGDNVVIRMAA
+348 FAARGGDNVVIRMAA

-391 RTKFMLDALD
+391 RTKFMLEALD

-410 ARVVEDGVTKGHA
+410 ARVVEDGVTRGHA

-431 VDRLQSRMLNAAFQ
+431 VDRLQSRMLGAAFE

-537 KIDTSDL
+537 KIDKSDL
-544 TPDER
+544 TPDEV

-557 EAREAAKNEGW
+557 EAREAAKGEGW
-568 YKAMKKSADAMGERL
+568 YRAMKKSADAMGERL
-583 DPDAAAGSGK
+583 DPDAAAGRGK
-593 RDVRDVAYSQKE
+593 QDVRDVAYAQKE
-605 RAFKAGGTF
+605 RAFRAEGTF
-614 TWKGKKLEILTPG
+614 TWKGQKFEILAPG
-627 AATAAGGRRGG
+627 AVT
-638 AAARALDTE
+638 
-647 DVPIGFFDDMQ
+647 
-658 GNPGVM
+658 
-664 AGEATDQAKV
+664 
-674 DKLAASIA
+674 
-682 KDGIQEP
+682 
-689 LILEL
+689 
-694 HPETGLVWLG
+694 
-704 EGNHRLAAARQLGL
+704 
-718 DSVPVRGM
+718 
-726 RHEGTPR
+726 
-733 GVRLSGRGKRLR
+733 
-745 PHTLVDLDNDD
+745 
-756 WFGEA
+756 
-761 WVSESGERLQATF
+761 
-774 SPSQVGVPIAT
+774 
-785 IRGVAAAGTRA
+785 AAGTRA

-838 LWASIESNLAKHGIF
+838 LWASIEKELAKHGIF
-853 VEAADLRAYNGVMND
+853 VEAADLRAYYGVLGD
-868 MEKGAKGMRAQAGKL
+868 IEKAAKGARSQAGKL
-883 GVKAE
+883 GTKADVKRAQ
-888 AKRVHSQEA
+888 SQEA
-897 AARAKG
+897 AARAEG
-903 KWDESRQLTD
+903 LWDDSRRLRGEAD
-913 DASDAATRANA
+913 DAATRANA

-949 EIDGKLRDAATKRF
+949 EIDGKLRDAGTKRF

-977 DMSVALESTTRL
+977 DMSIALESTTRL

-998 GIMDRAQMAGLS
+998 SITDRGMMQGLGEI
-1010 DLSGPAEHHMTRK
+1010 SGPAEHHMTRK
-1023 AAYADILRQLELA
+1023 AAYARILAQLELA
-1036 KDLIGIAQRKAGQL
+1036 KDLIGIAQRKAGHL

-1070 SRGGLGRKDAGPKY
+1070 SRYGLARKDAPKY

-1095 RRLGVELDAEITFNA
+1095 RRLGDELDAGITFNA
-1110 GWRAP
+1110 GWRP
-1115 TDLSDLTNR
+1115 PVDLSDLTNR
-1124 NWVEKAR
+1124 NWVEQAR
-1131 LRLQQDFTAEVADR
+1131 RRLEQGFAADVADQ
-1145 AEALK
+1145 AEAMK
-1150 LGADADAV
+1150 LGADAELV

-1172 RLTIEAARREALQEV
+1172 RLTIEAARRDALQEV
-1187 VNTNRRAREAWIEG
+1187 VNTNRRAQEAWIEG

-1206 FDPMGGPVGGGG
+1206 FDPTGGPVGGGG
-1218 PYKGASAKFP
+1218 PYAGASAKFP
-1228 NYQRNAAEALDLDS
+1228 NFQRNAAEALDLDS

-1254 EIGQVLETDMG
+1254 EIGEVLQTDMT
-1265 KFQQADNMFRHMIDG
+1265 KFQQADNMFRHMLDG
-1280 RYIDP
+1280 RHGVDP
-1285 DTGITAL
+1285 DTSIAAL

-1306 VDGEQ
+1306 TPNGEQ
-1311 MYMSILG
+1311 MYMAWLG
-1318 SEEANRRFLEM
+1318 SEGATRRFLDM
-1329 MRSTLNSGSGTG
+1329 MRSTLNSGAGTS
-1341 NEFWK
+1341 NQFWQG
-1346 AWDSLTGYF
+1346 WDSLTGYF
-1355 KAQAIARPAFIQR
+1355 KAQAIARPSFIQR

-1375 NNVLAGMQFDNMFI
+1375 NNVLAGMQFDNMVI

-1433 AARLGAEKLAKNPKD
+1433 AARLGAERLAKDPKD
-1448 AVMRD
+1448 VVMRD

-1471 VAQSFRLGGATH
+1471 VAQSFRLGGATR
-1483 IDRYGRPIRA
+1483 IDRFGRPIRA

-1526 TTGMSDIEAIARVN
+1526 TTGMSDVQAIARVN

-1551 TDFERRVASRAIPF
+1551 TDFERRFAARAIPF

-1608 DWYGERWGIDLSA
+1608 DWYGERWGIDLSG

-1642 LINVAK
+1642 LIGVAK

-1663 EGLAPQLKAPVEY
+1663 EGLAPQIKFPVEY

-1686 EIGTDFIPPPRVFD
+1686 EIGTDFIPPPRMFD

-1713 MGMVKKNHRGE
+1713 MGMVKKNHKGE

-1736 NFVPYI
+1736 NFVPYV
-1742 TQMRRLAPKEERFKE
+1742 TQMRRLVPKEERFKE

-1772 RERDWRAGRGTA
+1772 RGRDWRAGRGTE

>member
-18 RVAPLPNIAGI
+18 RIAPLPKIAGV
-29 TGGAARRAPQVLGSY
+29 TGGAARRAPQIIGSY

-49 DDQGFFKNLLT
+49 RDEGFFKNLLT
-60 GPVGQALSTIDLG
+60 GPIGQALSTIDLG
-73 RSAVVSTAKEGIDL
+73 RSAVVSTVKEGVDL
-87 LQGEGF
+87 VQGEGF

-111 LRDENIDL
+111 LRDEDIDL

-162 AGNRE
+162 AGNRQ

-205 GRAVRMDRALN
+205 GRAVGFGDIRMDRVLDN
-216 DITGGA
+216 ITGGA

-235 QTTGAKYGMSAKQS
+235 QTTGAKYGMTAKQS
-249 QELFAKAVGSSRTQA
+249 QELFARAVGSSRTQA

-290 LVSEISDDLFALSN
+290 LVSEISDDLFNLSN

-323 GPEWA
+323 PPEWA

-348 FATRGGDNVVIRMAA
+348 FAARGGDNVVIRMAA

-372 ALRSRIGKGLSKGL
+372 ALRSRIGKGLSRGL

-410 ARVVEDGVTKGHA
+410 ARVVEDGVTRGHA

-431 VDRLQSRMLNAAFQ
+431 VDRLQSKMLGAAFE

-537 KIDTSDL
+537 KIDKSDL
-544 TPDER
+544 TPDEV

-557 EAREAAKNEGW
+557 EAREAAKGEGW
-568 YKAMKKSADAMGERL
+568 YRAMKKSADAMGERL

-593 RDVRDVAYSQKE
+593 QDVRDVAYSQKE

-614 TWKGKKLEILTPG
+614 TWKGKKFEILTPG
-627 AATAAGGRRGG
+627 AA
-638 AAARALDTE
+638 AARGA
-647 DVPIGFFDDMQ
+647 
-658 GNPGVM
+658 
-664 AGEATDQAKV
+664 
-674 DKLAASIA
+674 
-682 KDGIQEP
+682 
-689 LILEL
+689 
-694 HPETGLVWLG
+694 
-704 EGNHRLAAARQLGL
+704 
-718 DSVPVRGM
+718 
-726 RHEGTPR
+726 
-733 GVRLSGRGKRLR
+733 
-745 PHTLVDLDNDD
+745 
-756 WFGEA
+756 
-761 WVSESGERLQATF
+761 
-774 SPSQVGVPIAT
+774 
-785 IRGVAAAGTRA
+785 RA

-868 MEKGAKGMRAQAGKL
+868 MEKGAAGMRAQAGKL

-903 KWDESRQLTD
+903 KWDESQQLTD

-940 QRAILNLTD
+940 QRAVMNLTD

-977 DMSVALESTTRL
+977 DMSIALESTTRL

-998 GIMDRAQMAGLS
+998 GITDRAQKAGLS
-1010 DLSGPAEHHMTRK
+1010 DLSGPAEHHMKRK
-1023 AAYADILRQLELA
+1023 AAYAEILRQLELA

-1050 GALDRTVQDVQ
+1050 GALDRTVQDIQ
-1061 DLVDGLLGK
+1061 DLVDGLSGK

-1124 NWVEKAR
+1124 NWVEQAR
-1131 LRLQQDFTAEVADR
+1131 RRLQQDFTAEVADR

-1150 LGADADAV
+1150 LGADAEAV
-1158 GTTPRGSLIDIEAE
+1158 GTTPQGSLIDIEAE

-1187 VNTNRRAREAWIEG
+1187 VNMNRRAQEAWIEG

-1218 PYKGASAKFP
+1218 PYKGRTGPLVDGKSTARFP
-1228 NYQRNAAEALDLDS
+1228 NYQRNKAEALDLIS
-1242 QRLAAEAKLLDT
+1242 QRDAAEAKLLDT

-1265 KFQQADNMFRHMIDG
+1265 KFQQAENMFKHMIDG
-1280 RYIDP
+1280 RYLDP
-1285 DTGITAL
+1285 DTSIAAL

-1298 GALPFGPA
+1298 GAVPFGPA
-1306 VDGEQ
+1306 VDGKP
-1311 MYMSILG
+1311 MYMSILTAG
-1318 SEEANRRFLEM
+1318 DGASARANKAVNDKFLDM
-1329 MRSTLNSGSGTG
+1329 MRSTLNSGAGTG

-1375 NNVLAGMQFDNMFI
+1375 NNILAGMQFDNMFI

-1394 HRAMKAGWK
+1394 HRAMKAGWD
-1403 DALAEAGVE
+1403 DALAEAGVD
-1412 PREWADF
+1412 PRDWDGSF

-1427 AELKRR
+1427 ADLKRR

-1448 AVMRD
+1448 VVMRD

-1551 TDFERRVASRAIPF
+1551 TDFERQVASRAIPF

-1608 DWYGERWGIDLSA
+1608 DWYGERWGIDLSG

-1663 EGLAPQLKAPVEY
+1663 EGLAPQIKAPIEY

-1713 MGMVKKNHRGE
+1713 MGMVKKNHKGQ